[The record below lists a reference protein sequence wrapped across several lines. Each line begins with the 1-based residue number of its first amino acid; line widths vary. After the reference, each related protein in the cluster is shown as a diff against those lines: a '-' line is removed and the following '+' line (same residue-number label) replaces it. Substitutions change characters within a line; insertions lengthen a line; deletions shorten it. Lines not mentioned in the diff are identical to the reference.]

1 MLIGKRNKIERI
13 SLMEEIKMRKKAL
26 LKLLI
31 IPLVLS
37 ISFLT
42 QADTRYS
49 KLYIFGDS
57 LSDTGNLASIA
68 GTFPAP
74 FFNNRIS
81 NGPVAVDTLAEKLG
95 LSADASLHLL
105 GMNAGTNYAV
115 ASARASRNTPFD
127 LNTQILSFQAN
138 HGFIAPGDAL
148 YVIFIGG
155 NDIYDALVS
164 GDITAA
170 NTVIQTAITNIENA
184 IKGLSQM
191 GARSFMVVNAPDI
204 AFLPETQIIAA
215 VTNNPAILTRATL
228 LSENFNKQLHKVIEQ
243 LEDEA
248 DIDITEFKLNK
259 LFTKLLKKAA
269 KLGFSNSSD
278 ACFSTVTYTFHSDCN
293 FGANFDQFFF
303 FDEVHPTARIHKL
316 VGEAMYK
323 KVPHKGHQK
332 HLD

>member
-1 MLIGKRNKIERI
+1 MLIRYVIEQNAYYSWRRQ
-13 SLMEEIKMRKKAL
+13 KMRKKSL

-31 IPLVLS
+31 IPLMLS
-37 ISFLT
+37 ISFLA
-42 QADTRYS
+42 QAEARYS

-68 GTFPAP
+68 GAFPPP
-74 FFNNRIS
+74 FFNNRVS
-81 NGPVAVDTLAEKLG
+81 NGPVAIDTLAAKLG

-105 GMNAGTNYAV
+105 SMNAGTNYAV

-138 HGFIAPGDAL
+138 HGFIAPSDAL
-148 YVIFIGG
+148 YIIFIGG

-164 GDITAA
+164 GNINAA
-170 NTVIQTAITNIENA
+170 NMTIQTAITNIKNA
-184 IKGLSQM
+184 ITALTQM
-191 GARSFMVVNAPDI
+191 GARSFMVMDAPNI
-204 AFLPETQIIAA
+204 AFLPETKIIAA
-215 VTNNPAILTRATL
+215 VTNNTELLTQATQ
-228 LSENFNKQLHKVIEQ
+228 LSERFNEQLHNMIKQIKHE
-243 LEDEA
+243 ED
-248 DIDITEFKLNK
+248 ISITEFKLNK
-259 LFTKLLKKAA
+259 LFTKLLKKAT

-278 ACFSTVTYTFHSDCN
+278 ACFSTVTYTFHPDCD

-303 FDEVHPTARIHKL
+303 FDEVHPTARVHKL

-323 KVPHKGHQK
+323 KLPHKGHQK

>member
-1 MLIGKRNKIERI
+1 
-13 SLMEEIKMRKKAL
+13 MRKNAL

-37 ISFLT
+37 ISFLA

-68 GTFPAP
+68 GAFPPP

-81 NGPVAVDTLAEKLG
+81 NGPVAIDTFAAKLG

-105 GMNAGTNYAV
+105 SMNEGSNYAV

-138 HGFIAPGDAL
+138 HGFVAPGDAL
-148 YVIFIGG
+148 YVFFIGG

-164 GDITAA
+164 GDVTTA
-170 NTVIQTAITNIENA
+170 NTVIQTAIANIESA
-184 IKGLSQM
+184 IKGLSQI
-191 GARSFMVVNAPDI
+191 GARSFMVVNAPNI
-204 AFLPETQIIAA
+204 AFLPETQMIAA
-215 VTNNPAILTRATL
+215 ATNNPAVLTQATQ
-228 LSENFNKQLHKVIEQ
+228 LSESFNKQLHKMIEN
-243 LEDEA
+243 LGDESS
-248 DIDITEFKLNK
+248 IDITEFKLNK
-259 LFTKLLKKAA
+259 LFTKLLEKAT

-278 ACFSTVTYTFHSDCN
+278 ACFSTVTYIFHPDCN
-293 FGANFDQFFF
+293 YGANFDQFFF
-303 FDEVHPTARIHKL
+303 FDEVHPTARVHQL
-316 VGEAMYK
+316 VGEKMYK
-323 KVPHKGHQK
+323 KLIDDDEEKQE
-332 HLD
+332 DND

>member
-1 MLIGKRNKIERI
+1 
-13 SLMEEIKMRKKAL
+13 MRKKSL

-31 IPLVLS
+31 IPLMLS
-37 ISFLT
+37 ISFL
-42 QADTRYS
+42 ALAEARYS

-68 GTFPAP
+68 GAFPPP
-74 FFNNRIS
+74 FFNNRVS
-81 NGPVAVDTLAEKLG
+81 NGPVAIDTLAAKLG

-105 GMNAGTNYAV
+105 SMNAGTNYAV

-138 HGFIAPGDAL
+138 HAFIAPSDAL

-164 GDITAA
+164 GNINAA
-170 NTVIQTAITNIENA
+170 NMTIQTAITNIKNA
-184 IKGLSQM
+184 ITALTQM
-191 GARSFMVVNAPDI
+191 GARSFMVMDAPNI
-204 AFLPETQIIAA
+204 AFLPETKIIAA
-215 VTNNPAILTRATL
+215 VTNNPELLTQATQ
-228 LSENFNKQLHKVIEQ
+228 LSERFNEQLHNMIKQIKHE
-243 LEDEA
+243 ED
-248 DIDITEFKLNK
+248 ISITEFKLNK
-259 LFTKLLKKAA
+259 LFTKLLKKAT

-278 ACFSTVTYTFHSDCN
+278 ACFSTVTYTFHPDCD

-303 FDEVHPTARIHKL
+303 FDEVHPTARVHKL

-323 KVPHKGHQK
+323 KLPHKGHQK

>member
-1 MLIGKRNKIERI
+1 MLIRYRNKTESI
-13 SLMEEIKMRKKAL
+13 LFMEETKMRKKSL

-31 IPLVLS
+31 IPLMLS
-37 ISFLT
+37 ISFLA
-42 QADTRYS
+42 QAEARYS

-68 GTFPAP
+68 GAFPPP

-81 NGPVAVDTLAEKLG
+81 NGPVAIDTLAAKLG

-105 GMNAGTNYAV
+105 SMNAGTNYAV

-138 HGFIAPGDAL
+138 HGFVAPSHAL

-184 IKGLSQM
+184 IKELSQI
-191 GARSFMVVNAPDI
+191 GARSFMVMDAPDI
-204 AFLPETQIIAA
+204 ALLPETKTIAA
-215 VTNNPAILTRATL
+215 VTNNPDLLTQATL
-228 LSENFNKQLHKVIEQ
+228 LSESFNEQLHKRIKQVKHEENIS
-243 LEDEA
+243 
-248 DIDITEFKLNK
+248 ITEFKLNK
-259 LFTKLLKKAA
+259 LFTKLLKKST

-278 ACFSTVTYTFHSDCN
+278 ACFSTVTYTFHTDCN

-303 FDEVHPTARIHKL
+303 FDEVHPTARVHKL

-323 KVPHKGHQK
+323 KLPHKSHQK
-332 HLD
+332 HPD

>member
-1 MLIGKRNKIERI
+1 
-13 SLMEEIKMRKKAL
+13 MRKKAL
-26 LKLLI
+26 LKRLI
-31 IPLVLS
+31 IPLMLS
-37 ISFLT
+37 ISFLA
-42 QADTRYS
+42 QADTHYS

-68 GTFPAP
+68 GAFPPP

-81 NGPVAVDTLAEKLG
+81 NGPVAVDTLAAKLG

-105 GMNAGTNYAV
+105 SMNAGTNYAV

-138 HGFIAPGDAL
+138 HGFVAPGDAL

-164 GDITAA
+164 GEITAA
-170 NTVIQTAITNIENA
+170 NTVIQTAITNIEKA
-184 IKGLSQM
+184 IKELTQI
-191 GARSFMVVNAPDI
+191 GARSFMVVDAPDI
-204 AFLPETQIIAA
+204 AFLPETKIIAT
-215 VTNNPAILTRATL
+215 VTNNPAVLTQATL
-228 LSENFNKQLHKVIEQ
+228 LSESFNKQLHKIIEQ
-243 LEDEA
+243 LKDES
-248 DIDITEFKLNK
+248 DINITEFKLNK
-259 LFTKLLKKAA
+259 LFTKLLKKAT

-278 ACFSTVTYTFHSDCN
+278 ACFSTVTYTFHLDCN

-303 FDEVHPTARIHKL
+303 FDEVHPTARVHKL

-323 KVPHKGHQK
+323 KLPHKVHQK